1 MTKELETLLAH
12 PRIWRGH
19 SNPVGR
25 NAYPTGH
32 ALLDEVLPGG
42 GWPKASLIEIL
53 VEHHGTGELQLLM
66 PLLERLSQKDD
77 RHPDGPSDSQ
87 HGTRG
92 WLCWI
97 APPYI
102 PNAPALVAEGVD
114 VSRVLLV
121 HARDDREALWAMD
134 QAMRSGGC
142 ELVLAWVEQAK
153 GQQLRRLQLAA
164 EEGNTTGILFRPP
177 AAIGESSAA
186 ALRLKISAGK
196 QGRIDIIRNRGGRPA
211 SLPARDV
218 TRLSHA

>member
-1 MTKELETLLAH
+1 MKKDLETLLSH
-12 PRIWRGH
+12 PGIWRGR
-19 SNPVGR
+19 SNQGGH
-25 NAYPTGH
+25 ATFPTGH
-32 ALLDEVLPGG
+32 TSLDKVLPGG

-53 VEHHGTGELQLLM
+53 VEHHGTGELQLLL
-66 PLLERLSQKDD
+66 PLLQRLSQKDD
-77 RHPDGPSDSQ
+77 SQPDSKEGE
-87 HGTRG
+87 RG

-102 PNAPALVAEGVD
+102 PNAPALMAEGVD

-142 ELVLAWVEQAK
+142 ELVLAWAEQAK

-186 ALRLKISAGK
+186 SLRLKLSTGE
-196 QGRIDIIRNRGGRPA
+196 QGRLDILKNRGGRPA

-218 TRLSHA
+218 TRRPHA

>member
-1 MTKELETLLAH
+1 MRKDLETLLSH

-19 SNPVGR
+19 SNPAGCH
-25 NAYPTGH
+25 AFPTGH

-53 VEHHGTGELQLLM
+53 VEHHGTGELQLLL

-77 RHPDGPSDSQ
+77 RQGDSQ
-87 HGTRG
+87 QGTRG

-97 APPYI
+97 SPPYI

-142 ELVLAWVEQAK
+142 ELVLAWAERAK

-164 EEGNTTGILFRPP
+164 EEGSTTGILFRPP

-186 ALRLKISAGK
+186 ALRLKLSTGK
-196 QGRIDIIRNRGGRPA
+196 HGRIDIIKNRGGRPA

-218 TRLSHA
+218 TRPPHA